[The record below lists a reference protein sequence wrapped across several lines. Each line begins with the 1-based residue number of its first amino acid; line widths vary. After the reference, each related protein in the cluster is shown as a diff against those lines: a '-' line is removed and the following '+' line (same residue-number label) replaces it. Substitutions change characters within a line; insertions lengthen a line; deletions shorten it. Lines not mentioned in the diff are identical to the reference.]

1 MNYGFINGVKNLLE
15 ELDMV
20 MEANMG
26 IRRFKKLHVLPV
38 NGSKVHKRRGFLAE
52 KKEMSK

>member
-1 MNYGFINGVKNLLE
+1 VNYGFINGVKNLLE

>member
-1 MNYGFINGVKNLLE
+1 M
-15 ELDMV
+15 

-26 IRRFKKLHVLPV
+26 IRRFKKLHVLPIS
-38 NGSKVHKRRGFLAE
+38 GSKVHKRRGFLVE